1 MKTKKNALYRIFF
14 LLAMTLA
21 FTSCEYVGLGIEF
34 GNGSYDYRERTDYL
48 CSRVWVDEW
57 YDDYDVYHYQ
67 ELRFY
72 PDNTGEDYLL
82 HARPLREP
90 GRIESGIRL
99 GLVERILYEP
109 PPCLPRRIFVYG

>member
-72 PDNTGEDYLL
+72 PDNTGEDYLYTQDRGGTHL
-82 HARPLREP
+82 IRASALLTATDI
-90 GRIESGIRL
+90 RIWITSKWEETS
-99 GLVERILYEP
+99 
-109 PPCLPRRIFVYG
+109 

>member
-57 YDDYDVYHYQ
+57 
-67 ELRFY
+67 
-72 PDNTGEDYLL
+72 
-82 HARPLREP
+82 
-90 GRIESGIRL
+90 
-99 GLVERILYEP
+99 
-109 PPCLPRRIFVYG
+109 

>member
-34 GNGSYDYRERTDYL
+34 GNGTNNYHERTDYL

-72 PDNTGEDYLL
+72 PDNTGEDYLYTQD
-82 HARPLREP
+82 RYGNRV
-90 GRIESGIRL
+90 